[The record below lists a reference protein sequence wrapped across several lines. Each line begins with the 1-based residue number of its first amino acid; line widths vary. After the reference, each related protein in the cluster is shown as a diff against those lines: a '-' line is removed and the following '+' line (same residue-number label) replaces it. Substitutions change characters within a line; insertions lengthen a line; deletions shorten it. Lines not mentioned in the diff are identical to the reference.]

1 MKPLIWCEIDCA
13 RLQANLAR
21 FRRLVGPDCLLA
33 PTVKANAYGHG
44 GVLAAT
50 AFCAAGADW
59 LTVNSLPEARELRQA
74 GIGVPLYVMG
84 YVAQEDLA
92 EAVALDCR
100 LVVYDEQRVD
110 ALGRLVP
117 RLPPGCRAR
126 LHLKIETGNNRQ
138 GLDLPAARALARR
151 IAATPGLVLEG
162 AATHFAD
169 IEDTTDHTYARQQ
182 LARFRTA
189 IAELRGDG
197 HPVPVCHCANTA
209 ATILWPESY
218 LALVRVGIG
227 AYGMWPSVQTQV
239 AAVLEGRPDVITLEP
254 ALTWKTRIAQLKD
267 VPAGEF
273 VGYGRTFR
281 TTHPTRLAVLPVG
294 YYDGYDRRLSNLAYV
309 LVRGQRA
316 PLRGR
321 VCMNMCMVDVTDV
334 PGVTVEEEA
343 ILLGGQ
349 GAERLSAEQ
358 LAEWTGTINYEVTTR
373 IPAHVP
379 RLPVGVSARPSGSLE
394 ESQ

>member
-13 RLQANLAR
+13 RLQATLAR

-169 IEDTTDHTYARQQ
+169 IEDTTDHPYARQQ

-379 RLPVGVSARPSGSLE
+379 RLPVGVGARPSGSLE